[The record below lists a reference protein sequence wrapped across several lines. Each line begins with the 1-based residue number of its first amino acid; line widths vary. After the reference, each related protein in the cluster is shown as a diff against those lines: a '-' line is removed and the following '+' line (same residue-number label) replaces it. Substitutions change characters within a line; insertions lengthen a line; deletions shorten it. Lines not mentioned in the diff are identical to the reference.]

1 MILSS
6 QAIALHSDFQQP
18 SFDTMAVLVG
28 GVGKIFGSFLGD
40 ASRDMI
46 NNAGDMVEA
55 SLVRAGQEILALIDH
70 AASAAGRLVLRI
82 GNESK
87 ITLQTAED
95 KITAVAE
102 NLSHHADL
110 LLKKGGQE
118 ARLCLKGG
126 VEGVQEVLLLTVPA
140 AVRLAA
146 ADAVEAIGDGFT
158 LARGGTP
165 YSTLRKK
172 LYRMLLDKESSPQ
185 KITDYLQAR
194 KNGNQGELW
203 QCYHMVFVFYN
214 HRDMPAEN
222 AFLWQ
227 LWIVMEAKLHAP
239 RRNRGPV
246 EWLRGAD
253 PWSEDF
259 CAWVKHPREEQCQF
273 LQRALSCLKWLP
285 ENPSIHD
292 QAAIRP
298 AIEDIIREALPHRV
312 RALPAPAL
320 PAPALP
326 PPALPPP
333 ALPAPA
339 LPAPAPP
346 AAAPPAPAPPAPA
359 PEDVAV
365 QPPLQPGI
373 WFIFKSQDGKV
384 MGVKG
389 PSKKENNAELLQCQ
403 EGDKVAF
410 HQHFMLRVA
419 LKKRMSIASWWA
431 TARST
436 WMVGSARK
444 IAQFVNTRKTKIRRS
459 IGGSAPRKMASMRS
473 RTWEMDVDKS
483 SNLKASPRW
492 SSSRQ
497 GGINRTSC
505 SASSHAHY
513 RSLAFKQTFGTPL
526 RGKMARSWVWRA
538 LLKMTLQSCNAKKE
552 TMQPSTSTSCFA
564 LKERISTASRCATA
578 RSTWV
583 VGTARKMAKFVN
595 TRKMTGTRSVGASC
609 WWKVASTRSGANDLL
624 HESSNFLMATR
635 WSSRKRTAID
645 RTSCSASFEFEEDGS
660 A

>member
-87 ITLQTAED
+87 ITLQTAQD

-339 LPAPAPP
+339 LPAPALPAPAPP

-410 HQHFMLRVA
+410 HQHFMLRVVPEKENVYRILMGHCKKYLDGGKCKENCTVRQHEKNENTSQHWRISPKKDGLYEIQNLGDGRGQVIEFEGITKVI
-419 LKKRMSIASWWA
+419 LKPPRRDQPNQLFSFKPCPLPFVGFQADIWYTIKGKDGKVMGVKGPSKDDTAELQRQEGDNAAFHQHFMLCPEGEDFYSIKVRHCKKYLGGGDCKENGKVRQHEKNDGDSQCW
-431 TARST
+431 SI
-436 WMVGSARK
+436 MLVEGGLY
-444 IAQFVNTRKTKIRRS
+444 KIRSKRS
-459 IGGSAPRKMASMRS
+459 AARVIEFSDG
-473 RTWEMDVDKS
+473 DKV
-483 SNLKASPRW
+483 
-492 SSSRQ
+492 
-497 GGINRTSC
+497 I
-505 SASSHAHY
+505 
-513 RSLAFKQTFGTPL
+513 
-526 RGKMARSWVWRA
+526 
-538 LLKMTLQSCNAKKE
+538 
-552 TMQPSTSTSCFA
+552 
-564 LKERISTASRCATA
+564 LKEENGDRQNQLFS
-578 RSTWV
+578 
-583 VGTARKMAKFVN
+583 FV
-595 TRKMTGTRSVGASC
+595 RV
-609 WWKVASTRSGANDLL
+609 
-624 HESSNFLMATR
+624 
-635 WSSRKRTAID
+635 
-645 RTSCSASFEFEEDGS
+645 
-660 A
+660 